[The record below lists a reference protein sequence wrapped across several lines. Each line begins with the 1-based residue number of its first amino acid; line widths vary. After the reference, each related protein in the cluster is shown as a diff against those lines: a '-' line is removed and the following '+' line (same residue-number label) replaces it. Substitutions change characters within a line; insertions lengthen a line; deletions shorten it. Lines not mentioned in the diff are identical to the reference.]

1 MPSANAE
8 RRRPEQKSSN
18 GLDGEHARN
27 QAGVL
32 ELDYG
37 SPARSTQFPNLSKGS
52 DTEMEET
59 RDDIDEAMRR
69 RHVANEETDE
79 IVEKLK
85 KNVDTFIKKISALE
99 GLLRDEKAM
108 VEKLQ
113 TDMAEKTGEHQTIQ
127 GFMSIASQRAQKE
140 IHEKVQLEEKIIKQ
154 KTEINDLTAARQDL
168 QRRLNEANRKLSVEV
183 ENGKNLQS
191 KFTAEIAKTHLLRE
205 EKHTLGEELEDKK
218 KLLDKLRG
226 WFRTIKACA
235 NDKTLD
241 SYLA

>member
-18 GLDGEHARN
+18 GLDGEYARN

-37 SPARSTQFPNLSKGS
+37 SPPRSAQFPNLSKGS

-85 KNVDTFIKKISALE
+85 NNVDAFKKKISALE
-99 GLLRDEKAM
+99 DLLRDEKAKSEQE
-108 VEKLQ
+108 VKKLQ
-113 TDMAEKTGEHQTIQ
+113 TDMAEKTRENQTIQ
-127 GFMSIASQRAQKE
+127 GFM
-140 IHEKVQLEEKIIKQ
+140 
-154 KTEINDLTAARQDL
+154 QDL
-168 QRRLNEANRKLSVEV
+168 QRRLDEANRKLSVEV

-205 EKHTLGEELEDKK
+205 EKHTLGAELEDKK
-218 KLLDKLRG
+218 KLLDTLRG

-235 NDKTLD
+235 NDETLD